1 MPGRTSRTVVH
12 IIRAATYDGQGVETD
27 LWESDL
33 APPRKQGGRNTH
45 RTPKGTAP
53 PPDPTG
59 VHAHWDVPDVH
70 YPISTDARRSAFKVR
85 LQGAVSSAMS

>member
-53 PPDPTG
+53 PPDPT
-59 VHAHWDVPDVH
+59 VHHIIRTLPSG
-70 YPISTDARRSAFKVR
+70 PRSIGRRRCGRFPRRA
-85 LQGAVSSAMS
+85 

>member
-33 APPRKQGGRNTH
+33 APPRKQGGQKY
-45 RTPKGTAP
+45 TP
-53 PPDPTG
+53 
-59 VHAHWDVPDVH
+59 
-70 YPISTDARRSAFKVR
+70 YP
-85 LQGAVSSAMS
+85 